1 MNVDIILEEINEAI
15 LIPEKSVLTAKDFS
29 YVFIVE
35 KDIAKLKKINQGV
48 STNGKTQILE
58 GVASG
63 DLIITLGHEKL
74 KDGSKIQLIEK

>member
-1 MNVDIILEEINEAI
+1 M
-15 LIPEKSVLTAKDFS
+15 
-29 YVFIVE
+29 E

-48 STNGKTQILE
+48 SSNGKTQILE

-63 DLIITLGHEKL
+63 DLVITLGHEKL